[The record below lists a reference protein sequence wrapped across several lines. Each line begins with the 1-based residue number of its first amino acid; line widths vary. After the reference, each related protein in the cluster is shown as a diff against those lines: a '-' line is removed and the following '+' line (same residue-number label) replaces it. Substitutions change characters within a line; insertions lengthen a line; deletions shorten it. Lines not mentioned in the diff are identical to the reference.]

1 MDKLSA
7 VLISAIC
14 LLVCVS
20 TAVVY
25 VTWFADGDEAVT
37 VSALEQIEEEM
48 TLSNIAMND
57 DAQVINGGCQ
67 DMWMRV
73 KVEDPE
79 GETAEEAGYELVSD
93 TIATNPDK
101 ADREEGVWTLESD
114 GYYYYSCP
122 VGPGEQSKSL
132 FQSVKAQK
140 EKNEL
145 ADSSV
150 KAKAE
155 AVQVNWIS
163 KKVETG
169 KQAFSLFKM
178 YQPIQEFK
186 GKFV

>member
-14 LLVCVS
+14 LLVCAS

-25 VTWFADGDEAVT
+25 VTWFADGNEAIT

-48 TLSNIAMND
+48 SLANIAMND

-67 DMWMRV
+67 DMWIRV
-73 KVEDPE
+73 KVEAPGDMS
-79 GETAEEAGYELVSD
+79 AEEAGYDLVSN
-93 TIATNPDK
+93 TIVKKPKK
-101 ADREEGVWTLESD
+101 ADCEKGVWTLEED
-114 GYYYYSCP
+114 GFYYYSCP
-122 VGPGEQSKSL
+122 VGPGEQSRSL
-132 FQSVKAQK
+132 FSSVKANRENDK
-140 EKNEL
+140 MG
-145 ADSSV
+145 DSSV

-163 KKVETG
+163 KKAENG

-178 YQPIQEFK
+178 YQPLQEYR